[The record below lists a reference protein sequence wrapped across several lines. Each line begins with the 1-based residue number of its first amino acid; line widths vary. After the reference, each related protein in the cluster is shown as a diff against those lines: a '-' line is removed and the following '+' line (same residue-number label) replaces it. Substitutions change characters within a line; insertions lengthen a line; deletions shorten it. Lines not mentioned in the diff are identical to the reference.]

1 MRRKQLVLILSLLTI
16 SCLSGCG
23 KDKVDPTEPSPLET
37 IAPETKSDL
46 ISDKLDEP
54 DDYTIQT
61 IGTTEAVINSDGDIA
76 TVGITETL
84 EDNTF
89 IGVTPSGDLMVT
101 MNVPELSSKHE
112 YTESE
117 ALAVEGLQAYWKN
130 NNISEE
136 VLRQRLS
143 DEVFS
148 GLSETDKEEIISDII
163 SSDPHPNPEI
173 TKETEPEST
182 ENSDLSDTEKQ
193 IEDLGMSNEELTRW
207 FQEQSGAGIGSGI
220 GNGTGSKVQLR
231 Q

>member
-1 MRRKQLVLILSLLTI
+1 MRRKQIVLILSLLTL
-16 SCLSGCG
+16 SCLSGCH

-101 MNVPELSSKHE
+101 MNVPELSSNHQ

-136 VLRQRLS
+136 VLRHRLS

-173 TKETEPEST
+173 TEETEPEST
-182 ENSDLSDTEKQ
+182 ENSDLSDGQ
-193 IEDLGMSNEELTRW
+193 V
-207 FQEQSGAGIGSGI
+207 
-220 GNGTGSKVQLR
+220 TGSDLFEHRGVGGSTGAQGQLR

>member
-1 MRRKQLVLILSLLTI
+1 MKKRHLIITIAALSIL
-16 SCLSGCG
+16 CLSGCH
-23 KDKVDPTEPSPLET
+23 KDKADPTEPSPLET
-37 IAPETKSDL
+37 IAPETKSDI
-46 ISDKLDEP
+46 ISDKLDET

-163 SSDPHPNPEI
+163 SSDQHPNPEI
-173 TKETEPEST
+173 TEETEPEST

-193 IEDLGMSNEELTRW
+193 IEDLGMSNEELAALINQGTGY
-207 FQEQSGAGIGSGI
+207 SGKMGSG
-220 GNGTGSKVQLR
+220 TGEQVQLR

>member
-1 MRRKQLVLILSLLTI
+1 MRRKQLVLILSLLYL

-84 EDNTF
+84 EDDTF

-117 ALAVEGLQAYWKN
+117 ALAIEGLQAYWKN

-143 DEVFS
+143 DVVFS

-173 TKETEPEST
+173 TEETEPEST

-193 IEDLGMSNEELTRW
+193 IEDLDMSNEELAALINQGTGY
-207 FQEQSGAGIGSGI
+207 SGQL

>member
-23 KDKVDPTEPSPLET
+23 KDKPDPTEPSPLET

-46 ISDKLDEP
+46 ISNKLDEP

-84 EDNTF
+84 EDDTF

-136 VLRQRLS
+136 VLRHHLS

-173 TKETEPEST
+173 TEETEPEST

-193 IEDLGMSNEELTRW
+193 IEDLGMSNEELAQW
-207 FQEQSGAGIGSGI
+207 FEEQSGTGLSGV
-220 GNGTGSKVQLR
+220 GNGTGAQGELHH
-231 Q
+231 

>member
-1 MRRKQLVLILSLLTI
+1 MKKRHLIITIAALSIL
-16 SCLSGCG
+16 CLSGCG

-54 DDYTIQT
+54 EDYTIQT
-61 IGTTEAVINSDGDIA
+61 IGTTEAVINSDGDIG

-101 MNVPELSSKHE
+101 MNVPELSSNHK

-117 ALAVEGLQAYWKN
+117 ALAIEGLQAYWKN

-136 VLRQRLS
+136 VLRHRLS

-148 GLSETDKEEIISDII
+148 GLSETDKEEIISNII

-173 TKETEPEST
+173 TEETEPEST

-193 IEDLGMSNEELTRW
+193 IEDLGMSNDELAKM
-207 FQEQSGAGIGSGI
+207 FQEQSGTGLSGMGSG
-220 GNGTGSKVQLR
+220 TGEQVQLR

>member
-163 SSDPHPNPEI
+163 SSDPHQNPEI

-182 ENSDLSDTEKQ
+182 ENEWVDDGRKAKE
-193 IEDLGMSNEELTRW
+193 
-207 FQEQSGAGIGSGI
+207 QEVRDKYFGGGGIGD
-220 GNGTGSKVQLR
+220 GTGSKVQLR

>member
-1 MRRKQLVLILSLLTI
+1 MRRKQLVLILSLLTL

-23 KDKVDPTEPSPLET
+23 KDNVDPTEPSPLET
-37 IAPETKSDL
+37 IAPETKSDI

-61 IGTTEAVINSDGDIA
+61 IGTTEAVINSDGDTA

-101 MNVPELSSKHE
+101 MNVPELSSNHQ

-148 GLSETDKEEIISDII
+148 GLSETDKEEIITDII

-173 TKETEPEST
+173 TEETEPEIP

-193 IEDLGMSNEELTRW
+193 IEDLGMSNEELAALINQGTGY
-207 FQEQSGAGIGSGI
+207 SGKMGSG
-220 GNGTGSKVQLR
+220 TGEQVQLR

>member
-1 MRRKQLVLILSLLTI
+1 MKKRHLIITIAALSIL
-16 SCLSGCG
+16 CLSGCH

-54 DDYTIQT
+54 EDYTIQT
-61 IGTTEAVINSDGDIA
+61 IGTTEAVINSDGDIG

-148 GLSETDKEEIISDII
+148 GLSETDKEEIISNII

-173 TKETEPEST
+173 TEETEPEST
-182 ENSDLSDTEKQ
+182 ENSDLSDGQ
-193 IEDLGMSNEELTRW
+193 V
-207 FQEQSGAGIGSGI
+207 
-220 GNGTGSKVQLR
+220 TGSDLFEHRGVGGSTGAQGQLR